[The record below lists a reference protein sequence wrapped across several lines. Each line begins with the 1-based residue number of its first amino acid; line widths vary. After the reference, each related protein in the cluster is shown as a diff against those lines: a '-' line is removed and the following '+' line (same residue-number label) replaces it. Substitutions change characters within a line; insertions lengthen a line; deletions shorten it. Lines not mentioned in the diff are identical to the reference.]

1 MNDNNS
7 SGRVVLITGTGTGI
21 GKELV
26 TRFLTN
32 KDTVIAT
39 DASPEALQGLFRSP
53 HSST

>member
-7 SGRVVLITGTGTGI
+7 SGRVVLITGTGI

-39 DASPEALQGLFRSP
+39 DVSPEALQGLFRSP